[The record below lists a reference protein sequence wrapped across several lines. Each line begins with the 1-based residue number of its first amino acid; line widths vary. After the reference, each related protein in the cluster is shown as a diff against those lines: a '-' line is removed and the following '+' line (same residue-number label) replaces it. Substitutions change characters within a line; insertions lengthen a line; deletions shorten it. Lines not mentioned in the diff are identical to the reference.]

1 MFVSCSPDED
11 QSCVGALVSWSDNNA
26 FVDITGYRPTS
37 EPMAPF
43 FPEVGSSYLPVEQ
56 SAASKLP
63 KNGLGAKLATF
74 ENGRVLRPVIAR
86 DDRAFVRIPTDH
98 IAVGWRIT
106 LAGSRFL
113 KSSEEHYAPIEGEA
127 LAITWGLEQ
136 TKYFTLGCDQ
146 LTIATDHKPLIKVYG
161 DRTLDE
167 IHNTRLFRLKQR
179 SLPWYFDII
188 HVPGKM
194 NLAPDAT
201 SRHPSHN
208 DEDDDALQ
216 DSNFE

>member
-98 IAVGWRIT
+98 IAVGERIT
-106 LAGSRFL
+106 VWRFIWNFEDM
-113 KSSEEHYAPIEGEA
+113 SAAWHPVFSYVQSGTAEQA
-127 LAITWGLEQ
+127 LAA
-136 TKYFTLGCDQ
+136 D
-146 LTIATDHKPLIKVYG
+146 A
-161 DRTLDE
+161 
-167 IHNTRLFRLKQR
+167 
-179 SLPWYFDII
+179 
-188 HVPGKM
+188 
-194 NLAPDAT
+194 AP
-201 SRHPSHN
+201 RRR
-208 DEDDDALQ
+208 
-216 DSNFE
+216 